1 MVVAQILLVRDPRQP
16 SCQSSRNQDDG
27 VTLAGTVILENS
39 RLRGQPPCR
48 AEDRITSASQE
59 TLCGADE
66 SVAVVNYP
74 LAGIDTVPLCFSSA
88 EQVAIIEQRSG
99 PGHIDVLRLSS

>member
-74 LAGIDTVPLCFSSA
+74 LAGIDTVPSLF
-88 EQVAIIEQRSG
+88 Q
-99 PGHIDVLRLSS
+99 LSRAGGDH